1 MPAPRIAK
9 IRIRTGDCPAHDT
22 PGYRISLA
30 PASYGSG
37 HCEASLVPLVKR
49 SLTLHGHRT
58 SLALEP
64 EFWDALDAMAA
75 RDGVSLP
82 TLVAG
87 IDDARHMDPVSD
99 APALS
104 SALRVAALG
113 FYRNGG
119 GLTS

>member
-1 MPAPRIAK
+1 M
-9 IRIRTGDCPAHDT
+9 
-22 PGYRISLA
+22 
-30 PASYGSG
+30 
-37 HCEASLVPLVKR
+37 PLVKR

-64 EFWDALDAMAA
+64 EFWEALDAMAE

-82 TLVAG
+82 ALVAE
-87 IDDARHMDPVSD
+87 IDDTRHLDPQSD

-104 SALRVAALG
+104 SALRVAALA

-119 GLTS
+119 GPAS

>member
-1 MPAPRIAK
+1 
-9 IRIRTGDCPAHDT
+9 
-22 PGYRISLA
+22 
-30 PASYGSG
+30 
-37 HCEASLVPLVKR
+37 VPLVKR

-87 IDDARHMDPVSD
+87 IDDARHMDPVRD

-119 GLTS
+119 GLAS